1 MVDLNAKELFE
12 KGIKYFSE
20 NKLLLA
26 EKNFENALKLAPDRI
41 SILENL
47 ATVYYLNEKF
57 EDSENILNKS
67 IKLQNNSLKIS
78 NLMIKVLQK
87 QGKIK
92 ELKSYIAKELSKKK
106 LDLKYNIIK
115 NFSYPIF
122 FENEEE
128 IKLARS
134 EFENSLDELEKIKD
148 LKLKI
153 DSDLIEPPIFY
164 ISYDRYENLNINK
177 KIVNLYRKFYPELNQ
192 NFVVKKKRDK
202 IKIGFLSEFFT
213 NHTIGKLYKG
223 IIFNLNPEKFDVV
236 IFHSQNTTK
245 SKRHSEFWESEILL
259 NIHNVILPHN
269 FNEKIKV
276 IKQQNLDIAFFPDVG
291 MSTEFYFLS
300 YIRFARVQMTSW
312 GHPVTTGNNSID
324 YFLSSKLFETKD
336 DKNKFSEKL
345 ILSNYLPMF
354 YYKSIIDKSLRN
366 DEITN
371 KNIYFCSQ
379 NLIKIR
385 PHFDLIIKKIL
396 EKDKK
401 ANILFIKSKNKIFT
415 NKLYERFKK
424 NIPFNTERISFLDQ
438 LTEEDYINYCGR
450 ASVLLDPLYFGSG
463 NSFYE
468 SMFYGTP
475 TVTMPTNSLK
485 SSVVSGAYKQMK
497 IENPPVVKNIDEYTD
512 KAVELANMDKKT
524 MLNNKNYYSE
534 SANNYLYENKE
545 FIYEF
550 EIILT
555 DLHSKNQ

>member
-192 NFVVKKKRDK
+192 NFVVKKKE
-202 IKIGFLSEFFT
+202 IK
-213 NHTIGKLYKG
+213 
-223 IIFNLNPEKFDVV
+223 
-236 IFHSQNTTK
+236 
-245 SKRHSEFWESEILL
+245 
-259 NIHNVILPHN
+259 
-269 FNEKIKV
+269 
-276 IKQQNLDIAFFPDVG
+276 
-291 MSTEFYFLS
+291 
-300 YIRFARVQMTSW
+300 
-312 GHPVTTGNNSID
+312 
-324 YFLSSKLFETKD
+324 
-336 DKNKFSEKL
+336 
-345 ILSNYLPMF
+345 
-354 YYKSIIDKSLRN
+354 
-366 DEITN
+366 
-371 KNIYFCSQ
+371 
-379 NLIKIR
+379 
-385 PHFDLIIKKIL
+385 
-396 EKDKK
+396 
-401 ANILFIKSKNKIFT
+401 
-415 NKLYERFKK
+415 
-424 NIPFNTERISFLDQ
+424 
-438 LTEEDYINYCGR
+438 
-450 ASVLLDPLYFGSG
+450 
-463 NSFYE
+463 
-468 SMFYGTP
+468 
-475 TVTMPTNSLK
+475 
-485 SSVVSGAYKQMK
+485 
-497 IENPPVVKNIDEYTD
+497 
-512 KAVELANMDKKT
+512 
-524 MLNNKNYYSE
+524 
-534 SANNYLYENKE
+534 
-545 FIYEF
+545 
-550 EIILT
+550 
-555 DLHSKNQ
+555 